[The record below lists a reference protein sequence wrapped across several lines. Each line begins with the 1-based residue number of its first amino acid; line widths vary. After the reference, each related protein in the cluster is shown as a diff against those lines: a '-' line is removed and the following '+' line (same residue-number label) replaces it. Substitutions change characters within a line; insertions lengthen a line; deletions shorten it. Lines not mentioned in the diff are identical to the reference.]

1 MPKKSIFCL
10 SAVLAVFA
18 FALPLCAEEAAP
30 NDLPPVVRTLKDI
43 EQGRK
48 NVESV
53 LRSLSEMFSTDA
65 VFPAMTVKRPP
76 LQPAYHR
83 IIKGEN
89 DRSILIFRPRFSKA
103 ERLYKALD
111 GVVVGTVLIEQ
122 VKEENMLV
130 LNAPDKE
137 INTYLEILRGLDVPG
152 AQLLIEAKVVEVTF
166 KDETLRNLSL
176 NYTTGGSTFG
186 ATTQVPGATAQPTSG
201 LGANFNP
208 LTGKDK
214 LDISFKWLQM
224 AQDAKI
230 LSAPNILL
238 SRNETSRIVTGQD
251 IPIQEANSTSST
263 LQMSTKYKSVGVKLE
278 VEPQMI
284 NDDCVT
290 LRLWPQVS
298 SITKNEQIAV
308 GGSAYS
314 VPVIAVRSIES
325 FLRLYDKQV
334 VMMGGLYSSR
344 TALEE
349 EKIPILSDLP
359 LLGELFKGKNATK
372 EVTQLIFFLKVHI
385 IPAEKDQNGVLYN
398 PYNTA
403 TTSEL
408 YGDMLQ
414 SSKSNPLHESAM
426 INFFKDMGN
435 TIPGKQA
442 EKREDFFKDL
452 SAAFKKI
459 DAAAPAAKKDAKVAP
474 VKAKAETK
482 AVKAAPAPAKAKA
495 ETKAAPKAVK
505 AAPAPAKAK
514 VEAKAETKSAPQD
527 NTGKKAA
534 AK

>member
-1 MPKKSIFCL
+1 MVNLTGEFKKMLKKHTIRF
-10 SAVLAVFA
+10 SAVFLSLALG
-18 FALPLCAEEAAP
+18 LPVYAEEPATD
-30 NDLPPVVRTLKDI
+30 DLPTVVRTVKDI

-65 VFPAMTVKRPP
+65 TFPAMSVKSPK
-76 LQPAYHR
+76 LLPAYHR

-89 DRSILIFRPRFSKA
+89 NRSILVFRPRFSKA

-137 INTYLEILRGLDVPG
+137 INTYLEILRSLDVPG

-166 KDETLRNLSL
+166 KDETLRNLSM
-176 NYTTGGSTFG
+176 NYTTGGNSFG
-186 ATTQVPGATAQPTSG
+186 AVTQVPGAATQPTSG

-208 LTGKDK
+208 LTGKDT

-325 FLRLYDKQV
+325 YLRLYDKQV

-385 IPAEKDQNGVLYN
+385 IPAEKDQNGILYN

-403 TTSEL
+403 MTSEL

-426 INFFKDMGN
+426 INLFKDMGD
-435 TIPGKQA
+435 TIPGKQE

-452 SAAFKKI
+452 TVAFEKK
-459 DAAAPAAKKDAKVAP
+459 
-474 VKAKAETK
+474 EG
-482 AVKAAPAPAKAKA
+482 AAPAPKKDDSKTVPAPEAAKENTAKPA
-495 ETKAAPKAVK
+495 PQTETGNKAV
-505 AAPAPAKAK
+505 AK
-514 VEAKAETKSAPQD
+514 
-527 NTGKKAA
+527 
-534 AK
+534 

>member
-1 MPKKSIFCL
+1 MLMKRTVKCCL
-10 SAVLAVFA
+10 AFSVLAFGAIVFA
-18 FALPLCAEEAAP
+18 GESTN
-30 NDLPPVVRTLKDI
+30 NDLPAVVRTLKDI

-53 LRSLSEMFSTDA
+53 LRSLSEMFSADA
-65 VFPAMTVKRPP
+65 TFPAMTVKPKK
-76 LQPAYHR
+76 LLPAYHR

-89 DRSILIFRPRFSKA
+89 NRSTLVYRPRFSKA

-111 GVVVGTVLIEQ
+111 GVVVGSVLIEQ

-137 INTYLEILRGLDVPG
+137 ISTYLEILRSLDVPG

-166 KDETLRNLSL
+166 KDETLRNLSI
-176 NYTTGGSTFG
+176 NYTTGGNTFG
-186 ATTQVPGATAQPTSG
+186 ATTQIPGATAQPTSG

-214 LDISFKWLQM
+214 LDISFKWLQL

-325 FLRLYDKQV
+325 YLRLYDKQV

-349 EKIPILSDLP
+349 EKIPILGDLP
-359 LLGELFKGKNATK
+359 FLGELFKGKNATK

-385 IPAEKDQNGVLYN
+385 IPAEKDHNGILYN
-398 PYNTA
+398 PYSTA
-403 TTSEL
+403 KTSEL

-414 SSKSNPLHESAM
+414 SAKSNPLHESAM
-426 INFFKDMGN
+426 INLFKDMGD
-435 TIPGKQA
+435 TLPGKKE
-442 EKREDFFKDL
+442 EKREKFMKNMTDVFDGK
-452 SAAFKKI
+452 
-459 DAAAPAAKKDAKVAP
+459 AAANTEPQKKDNAKPAAQEKQKKDNAKPAAQEKQKKDNAKP
-474 VKAKAETK
+474 AAQEKQKKDNVKP
-482 AVKAAPAPAKAKA
+482 AAQKNKTA
-495 ETKAAPKAVK
+495 
-505 AAPAPAKAK
+505 
-514 VEAKAETKSAPQD
+514 
-527 NTGKKAA
+527 NKAA

>member
-1 MPKKSIFCL
+1 MPKKSIFRL
-10 SAVLAVFA
+10 SAALAVFA

-30 NDLPPVVRTLKDI
+30 SDLPPVVRTLKDI

-83 IIKGEN
+83 VIKGEN

-130 LNAPDKE
+130 LNAPNKE
-137 INTYLEILRGLDVPG
+137 INTYLEILRSLDVPG

-186 ATTQVPGATAQPTSG
+186 AVTQVPGATAQPTSG

-349 EKIPILSDLP
+349 EKIPILGDLP

-426 INFFKDMGN
+426 INLFKDMGN
-435 TIPGKQA
+435 TLPGKQE

-459 DAAAPAAKKDAKVAP
+459 DAAAPKAAPAKVQAP
-474 VKAKAETK
+474 KAAPAKAKVEAKAETK
-482 AVKAAPAPAKAKA
+482 AVKAAPAPVKAQ
-495 ETKAAPKAVK
+495 AAPQA
-505 AAPAPAKAK
+505 
-514 VEAKAETKSAPQD
+514 APQD

>member
-1 MPKKSIFCL
+1 MAKKHLFCFS
-10 SAVLAVFA
+10 SAILASLLA
-18 FALPLCAEEAAP
+18 FPAYAQEDAPSELPA
-30 NDLPPVVRTLKDI
+30 VVRTAEDI

-48 NVESV
+48 NVQSV
-53 LRSLSEMFSTDA
+53 LRSLTEMFAADST
-65 VFPAMTVKRPP
+65 FPATAVKQPK
-76 LQPAYHR
+76 LLPAYHR
-83 IIKGEN
+83 VIKGEN
-89 DRSILIFRPRFSKA
+89 NRSVLVFRPRFSKA

-122 VKEENMLV
+122 VKEENML
-130 LNAPDKE
+130 LINAPDKE
-137 INTYLEILRGLDVPG
+137 INTYLELLRSMDVPG
-152 AQLLIEAKVVEVTF
+152 AQLLIEAKIVEVTF
-166 KDETLRNLSL
+166 KDETLRNLSM
-176 NYTTGGSTFG
+176 NYSTGGNSFG

-201 LGANFNP
+201 LGANFDP
-208 LTGKDK
+208 LTGKDT

-325 FLRLYDKQV
+325 YLRLYDKQV

-385 IPAEKDQNGVLYN
+385 IPAEKDQNGILYN

-403 TTSEL
+403 IGSEL

-426 INFFKDMGN
+426 INLFKDMGN
-435 TIPGKQA
+435 TVPGREE

-452 SAAFKKI
+452 TLAFEKKE
-459 DAAAPAAKKDAKVAP
+459 
-474 VKAKAETK
+474 VKNTGKP
-482 AVKAAPAPAKAKA
+482 APAP
-495 ETKAAPKAVK
+495 ETKTVKKEVSAPKNN
-505 AAPAPAKAK
+505 
-514 VEAKAETKSAPQD
+514 VED
-527 NTGKKAA
+527 KAA

>member
-1 MPKKSIFCL
+1 MLKTRPFRF
-10 SAVLAVFA
+10 SAVLLVFA
-18 FALPLCAEEAAP
+18 LSLPVYAQKESADE
-30 NDLPPVVRTLKDI
+30 LPPVVRTIKDI

-53 LRSLSEMFSTDA
+53 LRSLSEMFSNDA
-65 VFPAMTVKRPP
+65 TFPVMSAVQRPK
-76 LQPAYHR
+76 LLPAYHR
-83 IIKGEN
+83 IIKGEG
-89 DRSILIFRPRFSKA
+89 DRSILVFRPRFSKA

-111 GVVVGTVLIEQ
+111 GVVVGSVLIEQ
-122 VKEENMLV
+122 VKEENMLI
-130 LNAPDKE
+130 LNAPNKE
-137 INTYLEILRGLDVPG
+137 INTYLEILRSLDVPG

-176 NYTTGGSTFG
+176 NYTTGGNTFG

-214 LDISFKWLQM
+214 LDISFKWLQL

-325 FLRLYDKQV
+325 YLRLYDKQV

-359 LLGELFKGKNATK
+359 FLGELFKGKNATK

-403 TTSEL
+403 IGSEL
-408 YGDMLQ
+408 LGDMLQ
-414 SSKSNPLHESAM
+414 SAKSNPLHESAM
-426 INFFKDMGN
+426 IKLFKDMGD
-435 TIPGKQA
+435 TFPGKKENKREEFFKELNRAFKNETPAA
-442 EKREDFFKDL
+442 EKKE
-452 SAAFKKI
+452 
-459 DAAAPAAKKDAKVAP
+459 
-474 VKAKAETK
+474 
-482 AVKAAPAPAKAKA
+482 VKAAPAAEKKTVKAP
-495 ETKAAPKAVK
+495 AAPEKKADK
-505 AAPAPAKAK
+505 AAPAAAPEKKADKAAPAKK
-514 VEAKAETKSAPQD
+514 EEKKTSAPQVKTAD
-527 NTGKKAA
+527 KAA

>member
-1 MPKKSIFCL
+1 MSKKHLLRTSLII
-10 SAVLAVFA
+10 SAILVSSSAYTQDDTA
-18 FALPLCAEEAAP
+18 
-30 NDLPPVVRTLKDI
+30 NDLPPVVRTIKDI

-53 LRSLSEMFSTDA
+53 LRSLSTMFSTDA
-65 VFPAMTVKRPP
+65 TFPAMSVQPKK
-76 LQPAYHR
+76 LLPAYHR

-89 DRSILIFRPRFSKA
+89 NRSILVFRPRFSKA

-122 VKEENMLV
+122 VKEENML
-130 LNAPDKE
+130 LINAPDKE
-137 INTYLEILRGLDVPG
+137 IPTYLELLRSMDVPG

-176 NYTTGGSTFG
+176 NYSTGGNTFG
-186 ATTQVPGATAQPTSG
+186 AVTQVPGTTTQTNSG

-208 LTGKDK
+208 LTGKDT

-298 SITKNEQIAV
+298 SITKNEQITV
-308 GGSAYS
+308 GGSGYS

-344 TALEE
+344 TAVEE
-349 EKIPILSDLP
+349 EKIPILGDLP
-359 LLGELFKGKNATK
+359 LLGEFFKGKNATK

-385 IPAEKDQNGVLYN
+385 IPAEKDQTGILYN

-403 TTSEL
+403 IGSEL

-414 SSKSNPLHESAM
+414 SAKSNPLHESAL
-426 INFFKDMGN
+426 INFIKDMGD
-435 TIPGKQA
+435 TVPGKIE
-442 EKREDFFKDL
+442 EKREDFFNDL
-452 SAAFKKI
+452 TGASEKKST
-459 DAAAPAAKKDAKVAP
+459 PAAQ
-474 VKAKAETK
+474 T
-482 AVKAAPAPAKAKA
+482 APAPKS
-495 ETKAAPKAVK
+495 
-505 AAPAPAKAK
+505 K
-514 VEAKAETKSAPQD
+514 VED
-527 NTGKKAA
+527 KAA

>member
-1 MPKKSIFCL
+1 MSKKHICFFSALLL
-10 SAVLAVFA
+10 SLVLA
-18 FALPLCAEEAAP
+18 LPAYGAEESA
-30 NDLPPVVRTLKDI
+30 NELPPVVRTLKDI

-65 VFPAMTVKRPP
+65 VFPAMSIKRPK

-89 DRSILIFRPRFSKA
+89 NRSVLIFRPRFSKA

-122 VKEENMLV
+122 VKEENMLI

-137 INTYLEILRGLDVPG
+137 INTYLEILRSLDVPG

-166 KDETLRNLSL
+166 KDETLRNLSI
-176 NYTTGGSTFG
+176 NYTTGGNSFG
-186 ATTQVPGATAQPTSG
+186 AVTQVPGTAAQPTSG
-201 LGANFNP
+201 LGGNFNP

-325 FLRLYDKQV
+325 YLRLYDKQV

-359 LLGELFKGKNATK
+359 FLGEAFKGKNATQ

-403 TTSEL
+403 TSSEL

-414 SSKSNPLHESAM
+414 SAKSNPLHKSALV
-426 INFFKDMGN
+426 NLFKDMGD
-435 TIPGKQA
+435 TFPGKQK
-442 EKREDFFKDL
+442 EKREDFFKDF
-452 SAAFKKI
+452 SQAFKKI
-459 DAAAPAAKKDAKVAP
+459 DAAKNTPEKQ
-474 VKAKAETK
+474 
-482 AVKAAPAPAKAKA
+482 
-495 ETKAAPKAVK
+495 AAPKAAAPEKQAAPKSAAPEKQAAPK
-505 AAPAPAKAK
+505 AAA
-514 VEAKAETKSAPQD
+514 APQA
-527 NTGKKAA
+527 TGEKAA

>member
-1 MPKKSIFCL
+1 MLKKHVFCF
-10 SAVLAVFA
+10 SAVLLSLVL
-18 FALPLCAEEAAP
+18 ALPAYGAEESA
-30 NDLPPVVRTLKDI
+30 NELPPVVRTLKDI

-65 VFPAMTVKRPP
+65 VFPAMLVKRPK

-89 DRSILIFRPRFSKA
+89 NRSILIFRPRFSKA

-122 VKEENMLV
+122 VKEENMLI

-166 KDETLRNLSL
+166 KDETLRNLSI
-176 NYTTGGSTFG
+176 NYTTGGNTFG
-186 ATTQVPGATAQPTSG
+186 ATTQVPGATAQPVSG
-201 LGANFNP
+201 LGGSFNP

-349 EKIPILSDLP
+349 EKIPILGDLP

-385 IPAEKDQNGVLYN
+385 IPAEKDQNGMLYN

-414 SSKSNPLHESAM
+414 SAKSNPLHESAL
-426 INFFKDMGN
+426 INLFKDMGD
-435 TIPGKQA
+435 TIPGKQK
-442 EKREDFFKDL
+442 EKREDFFKDF
-452 SAAFKKI
+452 SQAFKNADKGSP
-459 DAAAPAAKKDAKVAP
+459 AP
-474 VKAKAETK
+474 
-482 AVKAAPAPAKAKA
+482 KAAPAPKK
-495 ETKAAPKAVK
+495 EAAPK
-505 AAPAPAKAK
+505 AAPAPKKEAAPKTAPAPKA
-514 VEAKAETKSAPQD
+514 
-527 NTGKKAA
+527 TGKKAA

>member
-1 MPKKSIFCL
+1 MLNKNTLRF
-10 SAVLAVFA
+10 SAVLFS
-18 FALPLCAEEAAP
+18 FALILPVCARGSEAA
-30 NDLPPVVRTLKDI
+30 NDLPAVVRTVKDI

-53 LRSLSEMFSTDA
+53 LRSLSEMFSNDA
-65 VFPAMTVKRPP
+65 TFPAMPVKRPK
-76 LQPAYHR
+76 LLPAYHR

-89 DRSILIFRPRFSKA
+89 DRATLVYRPRFSKA

-111 GVVVGTVLIEQ
+111 GVVVGSVLIEQ

-130 LNAPDKE
+130 LNAPYKE
-137 INTYLEILRGLDVPG
+137 INTYLEILRSLDIPG

-166 KDETLRNLSL
+166 KDETLRNLSI
-176 NYTTGGSTFG
+176 NYTTGGNTFG
-186 ATTQVPGATAQPTSG
+186 AATQVPGATAQPGSG

-214 LDISFKWLQM
+214 LDISFKWLQQ

-325 FLRLYDKQV
+325 YLRLYDKQV

-349 EKIPILSDLP
+349 EKVPILSDLP

-385 IPAEKDQNGVLYN
+385 IPAEKDQNGILYN

-403 TTSEL
+403 ATSEL

-414 SSKSNPLHESAM
+414 SSKSNPRHESAM
-426 INFFKDMGN
+426 IKLFKDMGDN
-435 TIPGKQA
+435 VPGK
-442 EKREDFFKDL
+442 EKKKREEFFKNMN
-452 SAAFKKI
+452 AAFEKKE
-459 DAAAPAAKKDAKVAP
+459 AAAPAPEKQKKE
-474 VKAKAETK
+474 VKAKPAQKAAE
-482 AVKAAPAPAKAKA
+482 VKAKPA
-495 ETKAAPKAVK
+495 
-505 AAPAPAKAK
+505 
-514 VEAKAETKSAPQD
+514 Q
-527 NTGKKAA
+527 KAA
-534 AK
+534 AGNKVAAK

>member
-1 MPKKSIFCL
+1 MFYVDDIYMGDQKMLTKH
-10 SAVLAVFA
+10 AVRFGAALLF
-18 FALPLCAEEAAP
+18 FALGVPVKAQENTNNE
-30 NDLPPVVRTLKDI
+30 LPPVVRTLEDI

-48 NVESV
+48 NVKSV
-53 LRSLSEMFSTDA
+53 LRSLSEMFSAEAT
-65 VFPAMTVKRPP
+65 FPTVAAKPKK
-76 LQPAYHR
+76 LLPAYHR
-83 IIKGEN
+83 IVKGEN
-89 DRSILIFRPRFSKA
+89 NRSILIYRPRFSKA

-111 GVVVGTVLIEQ
+111 GVVVGSVLIEQ

-166 KDETLRNLSL
+166 KDETLRNLSM
-176 NYTTGGSTFG
+176 NYTSGGSTFG

-201 LGANFNP
+201 LGGSFNP
-208 LTGKDK
+208 LTGQDK
-214 LDISFKWLQM
+214 LDISFKWLQQ

-325 FLRLYDKQV
+325 YLRLYDKQV

-359 LLGELFKGKNATK
+359 FIGELFKGKNATK

-385 IPAEKDQNGVLYN
+385 IPAEKDQNGILYN
-398 PYNTA
+398 PYSSAKN
-403 TTSEL
+403 SEL
-408 YGDMLQ
+408 YGDLLQ
-414 SSKSNPLHESAM
+414 NAKSNPAHESAVSTLL
-426 INFFKDMGN
+426 KDMGN
-435 TIPGKQA
+435 AVPGKTVNDR
-442 EKREDFFKDL
+442 EKFMKNL
-452 SAAFKKI
+452 SSALE
-459 DAAAPAAKKDAKVAP
+459 KKDAKV
-474 VKAKAETK
+474 
-482 AVKAAPAPAKAKA
+482 
-495 ETKAAPKAVK
+495 
-505 AAPAPAKAK
+505 
-514 VEAKAETKSAPQD
+514 SAPQKTVKKVAPAQVMQKD
-527 NTGKKAA
+527 GKAKKAVQQKKNGNKAA

>member
-1 MPKKSIFCL
+1 MLKKHTIRF
-10 SAVLAVFA
+10 SAVFLSLALG
-18 FALPLCAEEAAP
+18 LPVYAEEPATD
-30 NDLPPVVRTLKDI
+30 DLPTVVRTVKDI

-65 VFPAMTVKRPP
+65 TFPAMSVKSPK
-76 LQPAYHR
+76 LLPAYHR

-89 DRSILIFRPRFSKA
+89 NRSILVFRPRFSKA

-137 INTYLEILRGLDVPG
+137 INTYLEILRSLDVPG

-166 KDETLRNLSL
+166 KDETLRNLSM
-176 NYTTGGSTFG
+176 NYTTGGNSFG
-186 ATTQVPGATAQPTSG
+186 AVTQVPGAATQPTSG

-208 LTGKDK
+208 LTGKDT

-325 FLRLYDKQV
+325 YLRLYDKQV

-385 IPAEKDQNGVLYN
+385 IPAEKDQNGILYN

-403 TTSEL
+403 MTSEL

-426 INFFKDMGN
+426 INLFKDMGD
-435 TIPGKQA
+435 TIPGKQE

-452 SAAFKKI
+452 TVAFEKK
-459 DAAAPAAKKDAKVAP
+459 
-474 VKAKAETK
+474 EG
-482 AVKAAPAPAKAKA
+482 AAPAPKKDDSK
-495 ETKAAPKAVK
+495 TVPAPKKDDSKTV
-505 AAPAPAKAK
+505 PAPEAAKENTAK
-514 VEAKAETKSAPQD
+514 PAPQTE
-527 NTGKKAA
+527 TGNKAV